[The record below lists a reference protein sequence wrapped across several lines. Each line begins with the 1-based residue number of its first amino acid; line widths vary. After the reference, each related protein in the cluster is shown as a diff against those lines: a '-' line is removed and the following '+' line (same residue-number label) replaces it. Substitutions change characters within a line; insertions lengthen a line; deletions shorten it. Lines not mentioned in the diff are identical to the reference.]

1 MNKKTLELVTEF
13 DDKGNII
20 STEHY
25 FTRPNISLSLVY
37 ECVDL
42 LESLETNKID
52 YHLISDIVTR
62 IYDNQFT
69 KSQLLNGLMSYE
81 GRAELLD
88 QIVFVAI
95 GEGVE
100 SKGISKDNQ
109 KEVNSWSELKNNLR
123 TMIQDTV
130 KKGDK
135 DINDVLNTPFYFFV
149 QELNEQSKVVK
160 KEESMLDAFM

>member
-13 DDKGNII
+13 DDEGNII

-37 ECVDL
+37 ECVDF

-52 YHLISDIVTR
+52 YHLIADIVTR

-69 KSQLLNGLMSYE
+69 KSQLLNGLMSYD
-81 GRAELLD
+81 GRSELLD

-149 QELNEQSKVVK
+149 QELNEQSKVIK